1 MAASNGIF
9 EYEDALSAP
18 NDYCSPAYDISLMKI
33 AISFFY
39 GNREVESEESC
50 KQILGP
56 TDRNH
61 I

>member
-18 NDYCSPAYDISLMKI
+18 NDYCSHAYDISLMKI
-33 AISFFY
+33 AILFFY

-50 KQILGP
+50 K
-56 TDRNH
+56 
-61 I
+61 

>member
-39 GNREVESEESC
+39 GNREVESEDSC
-50 KQILGP
+50 K
-56 TDRNH
+56 
-61 I
+61 